1 MDLRFTREEEAF
13 RQEVRA
19 WLDEQLPPGWH
30 EQERGPDEGFEFSRA
45 FTRKLAEKGWIAP
58 AWPREYGGMG
68 ATFVQQLIFNEEMA
82 YRRAPN
88 TVANAVGL
96 VGPTIILYGSEE
108 QKREHLS
115 RITSA
120 DVVWCQG
127 FSEPNAGSDLAAL
140 QTTAVEDGD
149 DFIINGQKIW
159 TSGAHRADW
168 IFMLARTDP
177 EAPKHKG
184 ISYFLVD
191 MKSPGITVRPL
202 INMADQHG
210 FNEVFFE
217 NVRVPRTGLLGEKNR
232 GWYVAAATL
241 DFERSAIANSARI
254 RRSFEDLVRYCL
266 ETQHNGGRL
275 IDLPNVRRPLAERA
289 IELEVARMMSYRVV
303 SMQQAG
309 LVPNYE
315 ASIAKLFSGDLSQRV
330 AWTGM
335 GVLGLYGQL
344 HPRSKWARLRGR
356 FERAYLITVAITIG
370 GGTSEVQ
377 RNIIAMRGLGLPRV

>member
-1 MDLRFTREEEAF
+1 
-13 RQEVRA
+13 
-19 WLDEQLPPGWH
+19 
-30 EQERGPDEGFEFSRA
+30 
-45 FTRKLAEKGWIAP
+45 
-58 AWPREYGGMG
+58 
-68 ATFVQQLIFNEEMA
+68 
-82 YRRAPN
+82 
-88 TVANAVGL
+88 
-96 VGPTIILYGSEE
+96 
-108 QKREHLS
+108 
-115 RITSA
+115 
-120 DVVWCQG
+120 
-127 FSEPNAGSDLAAL
+127 
-140 QTTAVEDGD
+140 
-149 DFIINGQKIW
+149 
-159 TSGAHRADW
+159 
-168 IFMLARTDP
+168 
-177 EAPKHKG
+177 
-184 ISYFLVD
+184 